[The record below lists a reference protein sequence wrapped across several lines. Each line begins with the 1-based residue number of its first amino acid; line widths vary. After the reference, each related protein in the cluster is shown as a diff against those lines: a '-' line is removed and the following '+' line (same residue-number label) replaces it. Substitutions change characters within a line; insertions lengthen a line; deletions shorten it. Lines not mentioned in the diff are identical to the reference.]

1 MVKIHAPG
9 IIRSMLAASCLAA
22 SVCHASCIPAD
33 DKNFEPEMCDVMLP
47 PMAHIDITD
56 HHGDGAEREPDCN
69 SFRPGIPEIYRFFS
83 RAKSVSQQAWSHELT
98 WVSCYVSG
106 TVVFKDG
113 RKGSWH
119 VRASAIGTI
128 DIEGPAPVTF
138 HLYCP
143 DCRFHPFWLGE

>member
-1 MVKIHAPG
+1 MRQA
-9 IIRSMLAASCLAA
+9 SSAACWQQ
-22 SVCHASCIPAD
+22 V
-33 DKNFEPEMCDVMLP
+33 VLP
-47 PMAHIDITD
+47 PVFAMQVAFLRMMKTLSLKCVMSCCRPWRI
-56 HHGDGAEREPDCN
+56 
-69 SFRPGIPEIYRFFS
+69 FRPGIPEIYRFFS

>member
-33 DKNFEPEMCDVMLP
+33 DENFEPEMCDVMLP
-47 PMAHIDITD
+47 PMAHID
-56 HHGDGAEREPDCN
+56 
-69 SFRPGIPEIYRFFS
+69 SIPEIYRFFS